1 MFKKLLAASAA
12 LTGTTVA
19 LANAAS
25 APAAAASGAVL
36 ATAAEIGFIAGAIGF
51 ISGWA
56 IVILIVLGLLGI
68 ISEHTNSSGWSIF
81 WLLLAGAVAF
91 VAYNISLITLAIGA
105 VSYVVIGLIWSFW
118 RYKRHAQNVVKEH
131 KDSSASEKERALS
144 RLHPKQMVGAITA
157 WIIVWPFSMVEN
169 LVGDLLNFI
178 HDMVVKYFRGVYNK
192 IYDSAVA
199 ALR

>member
-12 LTGTTVA
+12 LTGTSVA

-36 ATAAEIGFIAGAIGF
+36 ATTSEIGIIASALGF
-51 ISGWA
+51 ITGWA
-56 IVILIVLGLLGI
+56 LVIIIVLGLFGI
-68 ISEHTNSSGWSIF
+68 ISEHNDASGWSIF

-91 VAYNISLITLAIGA
+91 AAYNISLIMLAIGA
-105 VSYVVIGLIWSFW
+105 VSYIVIGLIWSFW

-131 KDSSASEKERALS
+131 KDSSASEKERVLS
-144 RLHPKQMVGAITA
+144 RLHPSQMIGSITA

-169 LVGDLLNFI
+169 LVGDLLNFVQ
-178 HDMVVKYFRGVYNK
+178 DLVVKYFRGVYTR

>member
-1 MFKKLLAASAA
+1 MFKRLLAASAA

-25 APAAAASGAVL
+25 APAAAASGVVL
-36 ATAAEIGFIAGAIGF
+36 ATAAEAGFIASVFGF
-51 ISGWA
+51 ITGWA
-56 IVILIVLGLLGI
+56 LVILVVLGLLGI
-68 ISEHTNSSGWSIF
+68 ISEHNDSSGWSIF
-81 WLLLAGAVAF
+81 WLILAGGVAF
-91 VAYNISLITLAIGA
+91 LAFNISLVTLAIGA
-105 VSYVVIGLIWSFW
+105 VSYIVIGLIWSFW

-131 KDSSASEKERALS
+131 KDSSATEKQRVLE
-144 RLHPKQMVGAITA
+144 RLHPSKMIGSITA

-169 LVGDLLNFI
+169 IVGDLLNFVQ
-178 HDMVVKYFRGVYNK
+178 DLVVKYFRGVYTR